1 MSKHFPNSDECPPEE
16 EHRRHIAGLRMVASL
31 ELLKGI
37 LVLAGGFGLFALRH
51 KDIGDL
57 AESFI
62 ERLHLNPAHHFVQLF
77 IQAADRISDRRVV
90 ELAFA
95 AFAYAILRF
104 FEGYGLWHARA
115 WAEWLAIISGA
126 LYLPLEIMG
135 VVKHDDRVRW
145 ALLII
150 NIVVVVYMI
159 HVRWDAIKAHRA
171 ANFAA
176 RSGPLTR
183 ISPAGTAPK

>member
-1 MSKHFPNSDECPPEE
+1 MSKYFPTDDECQPEE
-16 EHRRHIAGLRMVASL
+16 EHSRHIAGLRMVASL

-57 AESFI
+57 AESLI

-77 IQAADRISDRRVV
+77 IQAADKVGDRRVV

-95 AFAYAILRF
+95 AFAYATLRF

-145 ALLII
+145 ALLIVNI
-150 NIVVVVYMI
+150 IVVAYMI
-159 HVRWDAIKAHRA
+159 YVRWDAIKAHRA
-171 ANFAA
+171 ADFAA
-176 RSGPLTR
+176 RRRRLAR
-183 ISPAGTAPK
+183 ISPARTAPK